1 MHDPVHIIHGRAGP
15 SSRWREAF
23 TNGHTLNWP
32 PLPSAKTAGD
42 GANCSIYWV
51 SVRGPWQEVIR
62 WAGQSGS
69 TGVVVVS
76 PEPQDVQAMEVLD
89 AGARGYCHSLAVPS
103 VLWDVQRAVA
113 AGGLWVGAEVISRIM
128 QIARVRAASDQ
139 VQVRLQ
145 KLSVREAAVA
155 NLVLRGRSNKE
166 VARELKISERTVK
179 AHLGA
184 IFEKLGVRDRLQL
197 ALVLLP
203 ETSGPSEPL

>member
-1 MHDPVHIIHGRAGP
+1 MHDPVYIVHGGVGP

-23 TNGHTLNWP
+23 TRGQMLNWP
-32 PLPSAKTAGD
+32 PLPSPKVAG
-42 GANCSIYWV
+42 GGSIYWV

-69 TGVVVVS
+69 SGVVVMS
-76 PEPQDVQAMEVLD
+76 PDPQEVQAMEVLD
-89 AGARGYCHSLAVPS
+89 AGARGYCHSFAVAS

-128 QIARVRAASDQ
+128 QVARGRVANDQ
-139 VQVRLQ
+139 AQAKVQLQ
-145 KLSVREAAVA
+145 KLSGREADVA
-155 NLVLRGRSNKE
+155 NLVLRGLSNKE
-166 VARELKISERTVK
+166 VARELNISERTVK

-184 IFEKLGVRDRLQL
+184 IFEKVGVRDRLQL

-203 ETSGPSEPL
+203 GASGSAEPV